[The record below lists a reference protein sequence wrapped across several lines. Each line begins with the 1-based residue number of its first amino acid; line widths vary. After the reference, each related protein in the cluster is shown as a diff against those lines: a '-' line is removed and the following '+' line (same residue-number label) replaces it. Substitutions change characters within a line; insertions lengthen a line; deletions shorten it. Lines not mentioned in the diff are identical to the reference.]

1 MAKKKDLLERID
13 EARANRVSPEKFEK
27 TWGYSLDEHVANMM
41 DFICKL
47 EDETAPVEEEK
58 LNQPAEE
65 RQQLAA
71 DLEEDSAEAA
81 VEKKGSLGTTCM
93 TGKLSSCFIVY
104 VSESKVK
111 SIGSKKKRICRTLLN
126 ENYEKLEKAL
136 TKLVEYAKKSIEN
149 ELEVELQESL
159 DTDIDAWQVSYRLRK
174 GRGKRPSRQLKREE
188 LAERIEASGVDYAR
202 ICIAMMDFDFT
213 DREEE
218 KEELLKRLNQA
229 MPEGVHLQ
237 PCKVEEIELDVPI
250 VEVECI
256 PKLCKRTKPK
266 RLH

>member
-13 EARANRVSPEKFEK
+13 EARANRVSPEKFEE

-47 EDETAPVEEEK
+47 EDETAPVEEGK

-71 DLEEDSAEAA
+71 DLEEDSAEEA

-93 TGKLSSCFIVY
+93 TGKLSYCFIVY

-136 TKLVEYAKKSIEN
+136 TQLVEHAKKCIDK

-159 DTDIDAWQVSYRLRK
+159 DTDLDAWHVSYRLRK

-188 LAERIEASGVDYAR
+188 LAERIEASGVDYVKHGMAVIMR
-202 ICIAMMDFDFT
+202 FDFISR
-213 DREEE
+213 DED
-218 KEELLKRLNQA
+218 KDELLKKLNCA
-229 MPEGVHLQ
+229 MPEGVRINH
-237 PCKVEEIELDVPI
+237 CEKEEIGSDMPI
-250 VEVECI
+250 IEVECV
-256 PKLCKRTKPK
+256 PRSRHRP
-266 RLH
+266 